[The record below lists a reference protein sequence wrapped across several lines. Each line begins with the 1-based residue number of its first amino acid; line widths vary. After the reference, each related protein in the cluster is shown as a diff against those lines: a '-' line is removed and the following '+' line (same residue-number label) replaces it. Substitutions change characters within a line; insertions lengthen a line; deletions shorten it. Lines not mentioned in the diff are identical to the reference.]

1 MIFLLTNI
9 GHFQVLVIYE
19 GIHRNQVFWHQKV
32 GQTLLYW
39 YQLRNLTQ
47 ICAKILHT
55 RFPIVVLLGKSSIFQ
70 LLLQFDEK
78 IRNFAQNL
86 WSHFSVFFH
95 TVAILLIF
103 FVKLT
108 HFDDFD
114 RNLSKCVGFTK
125 FFFSNCWVVLK
136 FGTYWFCKSSAILTN
151 LNFSYI
157 WLF

>member
-1 MIFLLTNI
+1 MNFFPSNQIAKIHEIDFYKYLQDFLCLKVISMKNESNESCRVGFTLTFVNNMMFIIFYHKCDFLLPNI

-39 YQLRNLTQ
+39 HQLRNLAQ

-55 RFPIVVLLGKSSIFQ
+55 RFPIVLLLGKSSIFQ

-78 IRNFAQNL
+78 IRNFAQKL

-95 TVAILLIF
+95 TV
-103 FVKLT
+103 
-108 HFDDFD
+108 
-114 RNLSKCVGFTK
+114 SK
-125 FFFSNCWVVLK
+125 
-136 FGTYWFCKSSAILTN
+136 
-151 LNFSYI
+151 
-157 WLF
+157 